1 MTVMGTIS
9 VQVKYKNQ
17 TRTLSLFVV
26 NTDGPT
32 LLGRDWMRQLKLDWS
47 MVNQVSMEKKGR
59 LETIMRKYDDLSM
72 GTIQGFKAKLTVK
85 ADAHP
90 KFCKARSVP
99 FSIKQRVAEEL
110 DRLEQEGIVERVMHS
125 DWATPIVPVPKKD
138 GTFRICGDYKVTVN
152 PALEVNQY
160 PLPKPEDIFATLA
173 GGTAFSKIDLS
184 QAYQQLLLDI
194 KSLSN
199 I

>member
-1 MTVMGTIS
+1 MVCFRCKKRGHIVRACREKGQSQSASAAGREARKAKPGSLSTKWVDTEEEEEVAVQTVYVVNGDGPFGGVRQELFPYLKPQKTRVRLRTYTAEQMRVMGTIS

-47 MVNQVSMEKKGR
+47 MVNQVVMEKKGR
-59 LETIMRKYDDLSM
+59 LETIMRKYDELFKPAM

-90 KFCKARSVP
+90 KF
-99 FSIKQRVAEEL
+99 
-110 DRLEQEGIVERVMHS
+110 
-125 DWATPIVPVPKKD
+125 
-138 GTFRICGDYKVTVN
+138 
-152 PALEVNQY
+152 
-160 PLPKPEDIFATLA
+160 
-173 GGTAFSKIDLS
+173 
-184 QAYQQLLLDI
+184 
-194 KSLSN
+194 
-199 I
+199 